1 MPDKYKKYRVSYQTC
16 RANNDAERIMLSFCQ
31 TVTRD
36 VLLLCERPV
45 TVAMIEKFYQHLKKS
60 SDYGGAINGYDELF
74 YPDADIERV
83 LADKYIMD
91 EHGNILEEI
100 KN

>member
-1 MPDKYKKYRVSYQTC
+1 MADIYKKYRVSYQTC
-16 RANNDAERIMLSFCQ
+16 QAKNHAEQSLINVCQ
-31 TVTRD
+31 SINRD
-36 VLLLCERPV
+36 VLLLCKRPV
-45 TVAMIEKFYQHLKKS
+45 NGEMIEKFYQHLKKRE
-60 SDYGGAINGYDELF
+60 DYGGAINGHDELF

>member
-1 MPDKYKKYRVSYQTC
+1 MTDKFKKYRVSYQTC
-16 RANNDAERIMLSFCQ
+16 RAKNHSEQSLINICQ
-31 TVTRD
+31 SITRD

-45 TVAMIEKFYQHLKKS
+45 TTTMIEKFYQYLKKRP
-60 SDYGGAINGYDELF
+60 DYAGAVNGWNELF

-83 LADKYIMD
+83 TADKYIMD

>member
-1 MPDKYKKYRVSYQTC
+1 MDVFRKYRVSYQTC
-16 RANNDAERIMLSFCQ
+16 QAKNHAEQSLINVCQ
-31 TVTRD
+31 SITRD
-36 VLLLCERPV
+36 VLLLSKTEV
-45 TVAMIEKFYQHLKKS
+45 TVNMIEKFFQYLKCRP
-60 SDYGGAINGYDELF
+60 DYMGAINGWDELF

-83 LADKYIMD
+83 TADKYIMD